1 MAAWRFSVR
10 ADGDLMSIAF
20 YTTREWGEE
29 QAPRY
34 LDDLEACCQQL
45 ADHPG
50 LGRECDEIRPGLR
63 RMEHGR
69 HVVFYRQQ
77 KAGILIARVLHR
89 RMLPGRQL
97 VGED

>member
-1 MAAWRFSVR
+1 
-10 ADGDLMSIAF
+10 MSIAF

-29 QAPRY
+29 QALRY

-77 KAGILIARVLHR
+77 KAGILIARVLHQ